1 MKIILLGPP
10 GAGKGTQAEVLSKHF
25 DIPTISTGAMIRAEI
40 RANTKLGIAAKKL
53 IEEGL
58 LVSDEVILNMLRERL
73 KADDCKN
80 GFILDGVPRTIAQA
94 EEIATFVNLDAVVN
108 IEVLDDFIVERLSG
122 RRECSGCGM
131 TYHIIN
137 KPSSD
142 PDVCDICGE
151 KLVIRPDDMP
161 ETIQKRLKVYH
172 DQTEPLKNFYNKTD
186 QLISFDGTKA
196 IDELTAEI
204 LEALEVKSV

>member
-10 GAGKGTQAEVLSKHF
+10 GAGKGTQAGVLSKHF

-40 RANTKLGIAAKKL
+40 RANTKRGIAAKKL

-58 LVSDEVILNMLRERL
+58 LVSDEAILDMLRERL
-73 KADDCKN
+73 DSEDCKN

-94 EEIATFVNLDAVVN
+94 EEIATFVNLNAVIN
-108 IEVLDDFIVERLSG
+108 IEALDNFIVERLGG

-131 TYHIIN
+131 TYHIVN
-137 KPSSD
+137 KPTVE

-161 ETIQKRLKVYH
+161 ETIKKRLKVYH
-172 DQTEPLKNFYNKTD
+172 EQTEPLKNFYNKTG

-196 IDELTAEI
+196 IDDLAAEI
-204 LEALEVKSV
+204 IQALEVKSV